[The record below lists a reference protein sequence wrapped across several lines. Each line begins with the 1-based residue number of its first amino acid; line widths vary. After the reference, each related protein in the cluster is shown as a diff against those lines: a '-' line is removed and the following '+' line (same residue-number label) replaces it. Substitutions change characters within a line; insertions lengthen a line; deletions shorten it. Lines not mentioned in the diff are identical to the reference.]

1 MDAKLLKQS
10 FDLVAPQK
18 EAFAEAFYNRLFALY
33 PQTKTLF
40 ANTDMKRQQSS
51 LMATLTVVVTGMVNG
66 ENVIPTIEQL
76 WHRHNGYGVKP
87 EYYPMIGQALLETLK
102 EFLGKDWTPEIEATW
117 TATYQV
123 ITQAMQH
130 EAVQ

>member
-18 EAFAEAFYNRLFALY
+18 EALAEAFYNRLFTLY

-51 LMATLTVVVTGMVNG
+51 LMATLTVVVTGVVNG

-76 WHRHNGYGVKP
+76 GHRHNGYGVKP
-87 EYYPMIGQALLETLK
+87 EYYPMVGQALLETLK

>member
-40 ANTDMKRQQSS
+40 ANTDMRHQRSS
-51 LMATLTVVVTGMVNG
+51 LMATLAVVVTGVVNG
-66 ENVIPTIEQL
+66 EDVIPTIEQL
-76 WHRHNGYGVKP
+76 GRRHDGYGVKP
-87 EYYPMIGQALLETLK
+87 EYYPMVGQSLLETLK

-117 TATYQV
+117 TTAYQV

-130 EAVQ
+130 EAV

>member
-10 FDLVAPQK
+10 FDLVVPQK

-51 LMATLTVVVTGMVNG
+51 LMATLAVVVTGVANG
-66 ENVIPTIEQL
+66 ENVIPIIEELGQ
-76 WHRHNGYGVKP
+76 RHNGYGVKS
-87 EYYPMIGQALLETLK
+87 EYYPMVGQALLETLK

-117 TATYQV
+117 TAAYQV
-123 ITQAMQH
+123 ITQVMQH
-130 EAVQ
+130 EAV